1 MKQPKYSTGID
12 IASLDFVVSIAAKPG
27 IALHGPKKFDNNPEG
42 FKKLDVWFKQNKLT
56 QKNMLIC
63 MEATGVYG
71 EDLCYFLHGKK
82 YSLVVEQALKVK
94 RAFKLN
100 NHKTDAVD
108 SLQIAKYGIRFYDE
122 LILWEPREEIVEK
135 MNALIT
141 TRELLVGH
149 KAAAMKSLTA
159 LRRKTVGSAA
169 AIRILKSYID
179 TTATKIANLGKEM
192 DKLIL
197 NQPKMRQTVDNLKT
211 MPGVNNLLAYNMLVV
226 TNGFKSQKHHKQ
238 LCSYLKIVPL
248 MHESGSSI
256 YKRPS
261 VPKFGPPIMRK
272 LLYLASLSA
281 VTHKP
286 VFRKY
291 YLRKQAEGKVKRLII
306 NNVENKLVKIM
317 CALIRDQK
325 PYIEN
330 YQSVHPNLLKMA

>member
-1 MKQPKYSTGID
+1 MKQPQYSTGID
-12 IASLDFVVSIAAKPG
+12 IASDDFVVSISTKPG
-27 IALHGPKKFDNNPEG
+27 IALHGPQKFDNNHKG
-42 FKKLDVWFKQNKLT
+42 FKKLEAWFKQNKL
-56 QKNMLIC
+56 KPKDMVIC

-71 EDLCYFLHGKK
+71 ESLCYFLHSQK
-82 YSLVVEQALKVK
+82 YTLAVEPPIKVK
-94 RAFKLN
+94 RAFKIDG
-100 NHKTDAVD
+100 HKTDPVD

-122 LILWEPREEIVEK
+122 LEVWEPREEIVEK
-135 MNALIT
+135 MKSLIT

-159 LRRKTVGSAA
+159 LNRKAVRPSA
-169 AIRILKSYID
+169 AIRILDSYIK
-179 TTATKIANLGKEM
+179 TTAAKIVNLGKEM

-197 NQPKMRQTVDNLKT
+197 NQPKMRQTVENLKT
-211 MPGVNNLLAYNMLVV
+211 MPGVRNLLSYSMLVV
-226 TNGFKSQKHHKQ
+226 TNGFKSDKHYKQ
-238 LCSYLKIVPL
+238 INSYLRIAPL
-248 MHESGSSI
+248 MYESGSSV
-256 YKRPS
+256 YRRPRT
-261 VPKFGPPIMRK
+261 PKHGPPVMRK
-272 LLYLASLSA
+272 LLYLAALSS

-291 YLRKQAEGKVKRLII
+291 YLRKQKEGKEKRLIL